1 MYRKLIGLSLS
12 LLAFPAF
19 ADDISYNYI
28 EFGYQ
33 KIEIDSDVIGLSVDG
48 DGFGI
53 GGSFEIGESWFVA
66 VDYAQ
71 ADFDFGIDLDQIAAG
86 VGWYTTMSNNSD
98 FYALVQ
104 YVQAEV
110 SVSGFGSADED
121 GFGAEIG
128 VRGMVTDMMELG
140 GSIGYVD
147 LGDAGDGTSFGAH
160 LLYNFTPN
168 FAAGLFL
175 DIEDDVT
182 GYGAGV
188 RFYW

>member
-1 MYRKLIGLSLS
+1 M
-12 LLAFPAF
+12 
-19 ADDISYNYI
+19 
-28 EFGYQ
+28 
-33 KIEIDSDVIGLSVDG
+33 
-48 DGFGI
+48 
-53 GGSFEIGESWFVA
+53 
-66 VDYAQ
+66 
-71 ADFDFGIDLDQIAAG
+71 
-86 VGWYTTMSNNSD
+86 GWYTTMSNNAD

-110 SVSGFGSADED
+110 SVSGF
-121 GFGAEIG
+121 
-128 VRGMVTDMMELG
+128 
-140 GSIGYVD
+140 GYVD